1 MKKSKKLSFLL
12 TFEFTDSYRVNRHG
26 TRITKVKVTLADENV
41 ILWEGK
47 ATCKITKHGEVSWH
61 FPDDCSFSLILKA
74 NAKLLY
80 SDEDVKEIFSTMNE
94 RKGLN

>member
-1 MKKSKKLSFLL
+1 MQKSKALSFLL
-12 TFEFTDSYRVNRHG
+12 TFKFNDSYRVNRHG

-41 ILWEGK
+41 VLWEGK
-47 ATCKITKHGEVSWH
+47 ATCKITKYEEVSWH

-80 SDEDVKEIFSTMNE
+80 SDGDVKEIFSTMKE
-94 RKGLN
+94 RKGKA

>member
-47 ATCKITKHGEVSWH
+47 ATCKITKDEEVTWY
-61 FPDDCSFSLILKA
+61 FPENCSFALILIA
-74 NAKLLY
+74 NAKILY
-80 SDEDVKEIFSTMNE
+80 SEEDIKKIFSRMKE